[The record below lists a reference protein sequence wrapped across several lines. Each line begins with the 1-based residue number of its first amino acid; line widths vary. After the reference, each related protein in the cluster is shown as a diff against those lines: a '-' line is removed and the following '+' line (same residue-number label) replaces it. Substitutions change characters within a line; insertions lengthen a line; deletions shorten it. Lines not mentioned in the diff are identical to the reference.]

1 MRKKY
6 KERLNQAL
14 REKRTL
20 VTTIILSKQH
30 RRPLM
35 LGDLDGMVQ
44 NYLRERFFVLLG

>member
-20 VTTIILSKQH
+20 ATTIISKQH